1 MSQWTFQRFKKED
14 FRKVPKAPGIYKY
27 LNKEGTIIYVG
38 KAKNLRNRVSNYFLS
53 GNQHSLKT
61 TRLVREIVDIE
72 FVIVNNEYE
81 ALVLENS
88 LIKENQPKYN
98 IMLKDGKSYP
108 FIIITNERFPRVLS
122 TRRVNPKDGEY
133 FGPFTSGRA
142 MYNVLGLIKKLYKIR
157 SCTLSLS
164 KKNVDAGKFK
174 VCLEYHIG
182 NCKGPCQNF
191 QDEPDYLGDIA
202 QIRHILKGNLA
213 PVRAHFRQ
221 AMETASEAMQFE
233 MAHVFKEKLESLE
246 SFQTKSLVANPKI
259 TQTDI
264 FTIVSDDNK
273 SFVNYMK
280 IDEGMIKQSETIE
293 VVRKL
298 EEEEAEIL
306 SLVMFNFRKKFQS
319 TSTTILTNIKVDAWE
334 NVELVVPLIG
344 DKKKLIDLSLKNVEF
359 FRKANQEPVTTP
371 TDKVLAQLQQDL
383 KLEKEPR
390 HIECFDNSNIQG
402 TNPVAS
408 MVCFKNGRPSKKDY
422 RKFKIKTV
430 VGPDDFS
437 SMKEIVG
444 RRYARLQ
451 EEQSELP
458 DLILID
464 GGKGQLAAA
473 CDALKELNLYGQ
485 IPIVGI
491 AKRLE
496 EIYLPNDPYPVHIHK
511 KSMSLK
517 LIQRVRDEAHRFAI
531 TFHRD
536 SRSKGQ
542 TTSELDGI
550 PGIGEKT
557 RKILLTQF
565 GSVQRIK
572 NASITELAQFIGLS
586 KAQGIVRALNK
597 KEDYE

>member
-1 MSQWTFQRFKKED
+1 MSQWTFQRFKKDD

-38 KAKNLRNRVSNYFLS
+38 KAKNLRSRVSSYFLS

-61 TRLVREIVDIE
+61 TRLVREVVDIE

-81 ALVLENS
+81 ALVLENA

-108 FIIITNERFPRVLS
+108 FIIITNERFPRVMT
-122 TRRVNPKDGEY
+122 TRRVHAGDGEY
-133 FGPFTSGRA
+133 FGPFTSGRS
-142 MYNVLGLIKKLYKIR
+142 MHNVLGLIKRLYKIR
-157 SCTLSLS
+157 NCTLSLT
-164 KKNVDAGKFK
+164 KKNVEMGKFK

-182 NCKGPCQNF
+182 NCKGPCQAF
-191 QDEPDYLGDIA
+191 QEEIDYLGEIA

-213 PVRAHFRQ
+213 PVRAHFRHS
-221 AMETASEAMQFE
+221 METASAAMEFE
-233 MAHVFKEKLESLE
+233 VAHVFKEKLESLE

-264 FTIVSDDNK
+264 FTIVSEGSK

-306 SLVMFNFRKKFQS
+306 PLIMFNFRKKFQS

-334 NVELVVPLIG
+334 NVELVVPMIG
-344 DKKKLIDLSLKNVEF
+344 DKRKLIDLSLKNVEF

-383 KLEKEPR
+383 KLDNEPR

-408 MVCFKNGRPSKKDY
+408 VVCFKNGRPSKKDY

-444 RRYARLQ
+444 RRYARLL
-451 EEQSELP
+451 EEKSELP

-473 CDALKELNLYGQ
+473 CDALKELDLYGQ

-536 SRSKGQ
+536 SRSKEQ
-542 TTSELDGI
+542 TVSALDDI

-557 RKILLTQF
+557 RNILLTQF

-597 KEDYE
+597 KEDHE